1 MPVTVLAFGDFWGPG
16 GAVVKNPP
24 DNSGNTGSILG
35 WGRCPGVR
43 NGNPLQYSCL
53 ENPMDRGPRQ
63 ATVHGVEELDVT
75 EHPHIA
81 VKDPHSYTPPHQL
94 NQNF

>member
-1 MPVTVLAFGDFWGPG
+1 
-16 GAVVKNPP
+16 
-24 DNSGNTGSILG
+24 
-35 WGRCPGVR
+35 
-43 NGNPLQYSCL
+43 
-53 ENPMDRGPRQ
+53 MDRGPRQ

-75 EHPHIA
+75 EHTHIA

>member
-1 MPVTVLAFGDFWGPG
+1 MLLVVRNSSANAGD
-16 GAVVKNPP
+16 VR
-24 DNSGNTGSILG
+24 DTGSIPGLG
-35 WGRCPGVR
+35 RSPEEGL
-43 NGNPLQYSCL
+43 GNPLQYSRL
-53 ENPMDRGPRQ
+53 KNPLDRGPRQ

-75 EHPHIA
+75 EHTHIA